1 MLEENLSEHCRKKHN
16 AAKRIVGE
24 TSVSDMF
31 SPAAK
36 KSKASDSGSSSA
48 QAELLLATGGRK
60 TPEDNIL
67 VRPETP
73 VEYIDPFL
81 ADYTDTERLNDLI
94 NVVRG
99 IHITSEE
106 SKQTLKELKDDINS
120 LAAKLQMKVP
130 EFAKPDDV
138 SPFDERILNLRDCR
152 TIEQIVEVFDE
163 LVYEEDSG
171 SLLCELCFVNKEAE
185 GSRTPG
191 HFKMVA
197 DDEDSEVDN
206 ENVRKNL
213 DRKFINMKKSIKRHF
228 KTTQHMENWEVWKK
242 SHDEKRALVKRN
254 HEVGMRIARI
264 CYVEYREGNSKR
276 HFETEVLKAALNGTD
291 LGDLNHSDQ
300 FPRKFRPFVKSEI
313 HERTKTFFNSRLEQT
328 GFKPALNISAD
339 KGTNVHRSRQFTTIK
354 TCVPDS
360 PNLISSIF
368 LGEPVVKKHDGIGVT
383 DSIVEEVEKFG
394 IKPEQIEGAS
404 FDGAYFH
411 QSVPDH
417 MKTKLNLPDQ
427 FIATHDPLHR
437 AGIQDTHIRK
447 DSSNS
452 WLTDVQEICSELYN
466 KFNWG
471 KNYELL
477 LDTCKELELSLA
489 SLTKFS
495 KTRFANSVRFVTIN
509 IRKDFQIIVK
519 CLQKIVDENKNSS
532 IGKDRDKAADAER
545 ILKKICTKKFVLEL
559 SGISDVYDV
568 FGKIVNICQE
578 VDVLP
583 HERFDKV
590 KAAVAELKDMVE
602 HRDHSKCVESFKKS
616 KDFVGDF
623 PESGRINGHC
633 RWPCFHLDLSD
644 LTSQGKYRSIEKK
657 KSFGEKSVETR
668 LTTARRTINVTKD
681 PLKIAETEV
690 VSLAKQLYDDLSKEL
705 FEKDTIEVVE
715 LTRNICDLKSMGE
728 QIKMKGSIVV
738 GTLLAVTRSLIHFMK
753 SLKIYSK
760 KTSEHSL
767 KLWKPILN
775 LNHNKLPVKN

>member
-1 MLEENLSEHCRKKHN
+1 
-16 AAKRIVGE
+16 
-24 TSVSDMF
+24 
-31 SPAAK
+31 
-36 KSKASDSGSSSA
+36 
-48 QAELLLATGGRK
+48 
-60 TPEDNIL
+60 
-67 VRPETP
+67 
-73 VEYIDPFL
+73 
-81 ADYTDTERLNDLI
+81 
-94 NVVRG
+94 
-99 IHITSEE
+99 
-106 SKQTLKELKDDINS
+106 
-120 LAAKLQMKVP
+120 
-130 EFAKPDDV
+130 
-138 SPFDERILNLRDCR
+138 
-152 TIEQIVEVFDE
+152 
-163 LVYEEDSG
+163 
-171 SLLCELCFVNKEAE
+171 
-185 GSRTPG
+185 
-191 HFKMVA
+191 
-197 DDEDSEVDN
+197 
-206 ENVRKNL
+206 
-213 DRKFINMKKSIKRHF
+213 
-228 KTTQHMENWEVWKK
+228 
-242 SHDEKRALVKRN
+242 
-254 HEVGMRIARI
+254 MRIARI
-264 CYVEYREGNSKR
+264 CYVEYKEGNSKR
-276 HFETEVLKAALNGTD
+276 HFETEVLKASLNGTD
-291 LGDLNHSDQ
+291 LGNLNRLDP

-383 DSIVEEVEKFG
+383 DSIVEEVDKFG

-411 QSVPDH
+411 QSVPDQ

-427 FIATHDPLHR
+427 FIATHDPLRR
-437 AGIQDTHIRK
+437 AGIKDTHIRK

-452 WLTDVQEICSELYN
+452 WLTDVLEICSELYS

-509 IRKDFQIIVK
+509 SRKDFQIIVK
-519 CLQKIVDENKNSS
+519 CLQKIVDENENENSS

-545 ILKKICTKKFVLEL
+545 IPKKICTKKFVLEL

-633 RWPCFHLDLSD
+633 RWPCFHLNLSD
-644 LTSQGKYRSIEKK
+644 LKSQGKYRSIEMK
-657 KSFGEKSVETR
+657 KSFGKKSVATR
-668 LTTARRTINVTKD
+668 LSTARRTGNVTKD
-681 PLKIAETEV
+681 PLNIAETEV
-690 VSLAKQLYDDLSKEL
+690 VSLAKRFYDDLSQEL
-705 FEKDTIEVVE
+705 FENKTVEVVE
-715 LTRNICDLKSMGE
+715 LNNHICALKSMGD
-728 QIKMKGSIVV
+728 QIQMKGSIVV
-738 GTLLAVTRSLIHFMK
+738 GTLLADTFVK
-753 SLKIYSK
+753 SSK
-760 KTSEHSL
+760 KITDTLHEIPEDIL
-767 KLWKPILN
+767 KENWKPILN
-775 LNHNKLPVKN
+775 LNNNKLPVKN